1 MFLELLQQR
10 TEKTWGFSLTP
21 PSHLDLNAA
30 EENSFN
36 EELWGKMWLKAILVA
51 FTASAAVVAL
61 CQCER
66 FCGSCTWQSP
76 VLQNVISLTHFWA
89 GSDPCS
95 ILRCWLS
102 VWRAL
107 SVWEAI
113 CEKSPAGF
121 RGKLIT
127 VLPYLHGIRGGLFP
141 YDVDAPVVCVLHSSF
156 PPQGLCRFLMCHW
169 KLLASFCLGAPADQ
183 RGHISD
189 LFWVS
194 VCLCHLLLVP
204 PPARMS
210 KVAPVHFA
218 ALYALCSIPDCCAI
232 LLSSVVRGSS
242 HHS

>member
-1 MFLELLQQR
+1 M
-10 TEKTWGFSLTP
+10 
-21 PSHLDLNAA
+21 
-30 EENSFN
+30 
-36 EELWGKMWLKAILVA
+36 KAILVA
-51 FTASAAVVAL
+51 FTASAAMVAL

-141 YDVDAPVVCVLHSSF
+141 YDVDASIVFVLHSSF

-169 KLLASFCLGAPADQ
+169 KLLASLCLGAPADQ

-194 VCLCHLLLVP
+194 VCLCHLLP
-204 PPARMS
+204 GWAR
-210 KVAPVHFA
+210 K
-218 ALYALCSIPDCCAI
+218 LLCI
-232 LLSSVVRGSS
+232 LLPCMRCAPYLTAVPYCSLLWWGAQATILKWQNVLPAFGKR
-242 HHS
+242 